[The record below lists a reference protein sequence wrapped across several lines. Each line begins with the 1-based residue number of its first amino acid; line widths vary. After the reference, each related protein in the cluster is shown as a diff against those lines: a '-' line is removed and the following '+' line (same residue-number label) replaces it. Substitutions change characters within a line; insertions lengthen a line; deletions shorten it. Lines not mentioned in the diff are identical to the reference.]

1 MYDTIFQLSTL
12 LVAPFWGLMIFAPK
26 WRWTQKIIGS
36 PWIAAPPAL
45 MFAALT
51 LPTLPDLLPKL
62 LQPNLGIIMGMF
74 STPQSMTAVWMYF
87 LAFDLFI
94 GRWIYL
100 ETRQRNRNL
109 AWSGIL
115 LLFTLLVG
123 PLGYL
128 VYLIDRTFF
137 SSVKSGTA

>member
-45 MFAALT
+45 IFAALT

-100 ETRQRNRNL
+100 ETRRRNRNV

>member
-45 MFAALT
+45 IFAALT

-115 LLFTLLVG
+115 LLFTLLMG

>member
-26 WRWTQKIIGS
+26 WRWTQKIISS

-45 MFAALT
+45 IFAALT

>member
-45 MFAALT
+45 IFAALT